1 MRARYSRPTCHKGM
15 VPHVVREL
23 WLFGPLE
30 PNRWV
35 EVTAL
40 FHLKVAAMPGPT
52 NQADGRDRIEEQ
64 MRAMNGIT
72 DEEGNMAYREG
83 FRYLTIG

>member
-1 MRARYSRPTCHKGM
+1 M

-35 EVTAL
+35 DVSAV
-40 FHLKVAAMPGPT
+40 FHLKVTAMSGTANHP
-52 NQADGRDRIEEQ
+52 DGRDRIEEQ